1 MTGDEQ
7 NRRSRPGRWMRR
19 AFTRTSVTRHVESQ
33 QSSRLGSVTFA
44 NETQPAQ
51 YQILVTD
58 PEGSETEPPTP
69 ELVQSRVSEDVLD
82 ELCDLS
88 SLSGGLMIP
97 GLPSPTISPVRFG
110 LQQKPH
116 PESCLLEPPR
126 PVLVAKNSDAY
137 FTPCDI
143 YAADIHGG
151 DIYGN
156 EDATYSS
163 TSLTSSTPSGAR
175 PLTASPTSTRKRSR
189 ALRLRTRL
197 QAGWQSFTNCF
208 DPQCFW
214 KMMDLREIFLPFTWK
229 RYITLTVIG
238 LLIGAIIVTDHF
250 FHWISAAMVI
260 TRRNMLPV
268 LVLVI
273 GLEPI
278 MIIIILVFAKIPDL
292 DTADASP
299 TETEKTP
306 DIEAQAGMLSDQASS
321 KPDNR
326 TALVIPCHNS
336 DHEAMLRVLAS
347 AYPHFRPCDIFVIDN
362 ARSMHPKDN
371 VFREFIHSQHQDINY
386 IWSPVGS
393 KNYAQLVGAVAAEQ
407 HDFIMTVDDD
417 VCIPA
422 SFRPPV
428 HKINDVMKGVAFP
441 LKATNAAGKVSF
453 GMVAWQDCEYR
464 MAGLTKLA
472 EEEICGGSLF
482 PHGAGWFCERET
494 LIDLISNYHS
504 LDFIAEDVNTGLSLM
519 RMKKRVGF
527 DATCI
532 LETEVPTT
540 VFGKGLNWYH
550 QRVRSW
556 EMGRHGRLLAFFDR
570 LLFSF
575 NGLTNPVA
583 IFAQKFILFYS
594 IACVIVD
601 WVRVPVLVTMG
612 ANGAYWRQAGLLSL
626 VSCFPILW
634 FKYVS
639 CRRRPDLQPTFWG
652 AVTIPLY
659 KQLYYIVSVIGGV
672 RALVFY
678 IGGHKRPLTVK
689 QMIKAGDERVLW
701 LDPRWATNKA
711 FLADEG
717 ETLRWAKDVVDES
730 AIPETDGKTNLL
742 VIDEKNADVLPT
754 ALASLSPTYLL
765 REQAPIPTRSSLDI
779 LPAPPRA
786 ILVF

>member
-1 MTGDEQ
+1 MTVDEQ
-7 NRRSRPGRWMRR
+7 ERRSRPGRWMRR
-19 AFTRTSVTRHVESQ
+19 AFTRTRHVESQ

-44 NETQPAQ
+44 NEAQPVQ
-51 YQILVTD
+51 YEILVTE
-58 PEGSETEPPTP
+58 PEGAETELPTP
-69 ELVQSRVSEDVLD
+69 QVITPRVSEDVLD
-82 ELCDLS
+82 ELCDLG

-97 GLPSPTISPVRFG
+97 GLPSPTISPVLFG
-110 LQQKPH
+110 LQQKPP
-116 PESCLLEPPR
+116 PETNLLEPPR
-126 PVLVAKNSDAY
+126 PVLIAKNSDAY

-156 EDATYSS
+156 EDAAYSS
-163 TSLTSSTPSGAR
+163 TSLASSTPSGAR

-189 ALRLRTRL
+189 ALSLRTRL
-197 QAGWQSFTNCF
+197 KAGWQSFTNCF

-214 KMMDLREIFLPFTWK
+214 KMIDLREIFLPFTWK
-229 RYITLTVIG
+229 RYITLSVIA
-238 LLIGAIIVTDHF
+238 LLVGAIIVTDHF

-278 MIIIILVFAKIPDL
+278 MIIIILMFAKIPDL

-299 TETEKTP
+299 TETEKTS
-306 DIEAQAGMLSDQASS
+306 DIEAQAGMLSDKASS
-321 KPDNR
+321 KTDNR

-362 ARSMHPKDN
+362 GRSMHPKDN
-371 VFREFIHSQHQDINY
+371 VFREIIHSQHEDINY

-393 KNYAQLVGAVAAEQ
+393 KNYAQLVGAVAAE
-407 HDFIMTVDDD
+407 HHEFIMTVDDD

-441 LKATNAAGKVSF
+441 LKATNAAGK
-453 GMVAWQDCEYR
+453 DCEYR
-464 MAGLTKLA
+464 MAGLTKLV

-494 LIDLISNYHS
+494 MIDLISNYHS

-575 NGLTNPVA
+575 NGLRNPIA
-583 IFAQKFILFYS
+583 ILAQKFILFYS

-601 WVRVPVLVTMG
+601 WVRVPVIVTMG

-659 KQLYYIVSVIGGV
+659 KQLYYLVSVIGGI

-689 QMIKAGDERVLW
+689 QMISSGDERVLW
-701 LDPRWATNKA
+701 LDPRWATNKG

-717 ETLRWAKDVVDES
+717 ETLRWAKEIVDDS

-765 REQAPIPTRSSLDI
+765 REPAPIPTRSNLDI

>member
-1 MTGDEQ
+1 
-7 NRRSRPGRWMRR
+7 
-19 AFTRTSVTRHVESQ
+19 
-33 QSSRLGSVTFA
+33 
-44 NETQPAQ
+44 
-51 YQILVTD
+51 
-58 PEGSETEPPTP
+58 
-69 ELVQSRVSEDVLD
+69 
-82 ELCDLS
+82 
-88 SLSGGLMIP
+88 
-97 GLPSPTISPVRFG
+97 
-110 LQQKPH
+110 
-116 PESCLLEPPR
+116 
-126 PVLVAKNSDAY
+126 
-137 FTPCDI
+137 
-143 YAADIHGG
+143 
-151 DIYGN
+151 
-156 EDATYSS
+156 
-163 TSLTSSTPSGAR
+163 
-175 PLTASPTSTRKRSR
+175 
-189 ALRLRTRL
+189 
-197 QAGWQSFTNCF
+197 
-208 DPQCFW
+208 
-214 KMMDLREIFLPFTWK
+214 MDLREIFLPFTWK

-659 KQLYYIVSVIGGV
+659 KQIYYIVSVIGGV

>member
-1 MTGDEQ
+1 
-7 NRRSRPGRWMRR
+7 
-19 AFTRTSVTRHVESQ
+19 
-33 QSSRLGSVTFA
+33 
-44 NETQPAQ
+44 
-51 YQILVTD
+51 
-58 PEGSETEPPTP
+58 
-69 ELVQSRVSEDVLD
+69 
-82 ELCDLS
+82 
-88 SLSGGLMIP
+88 
-97 GLPSPTISPVRFG
+97 
-110 LQQKPH
+110 
-116 PESCLLEPPR
+116 
-126 PVLVAKNSDAY
+126 
-137 FTPCDI
+137 
-143 YAADIHGG
+143 
-151 DIYGN
+151 
-156 EDATYSS
+156 
-163 TSLTSSTPSGAR
+163 
-175 PLTASPTSTRKRSR
+175 
-189 ALRLRTRL
+189 
-197 QAGWQSFTNCF
+197 
-208 DPQCFW
+208 
-214 KMMDLREIFLPFTWK
+214 
-229 RYITLTVIG
+229 
-238 LLIGAIIVTDHF
+238 
-250 FHWISAAMVI
+250 
-260 TRRNMLPV
+260 
-268 LVLVI
+268 
-273 GLEPI
+273 
-278 MIIIILVFAKIPDL
+278 
-292 DTADASP
+292 
-299 TETEKTP
+299 
-306 DIEAQAGMLSDQASS
+306 
-321 KPDNR
+321 
-326 TALVIPCHNS
+326 
-336 DHEAMLRVLAS
+336 
-347 AYPHFRPCDIFVIDN
+347 
-362 ARSMHPKDN
+362 
-371 VFREFIHSQHQDINY
+371 
-386 IWSPVGS
+386 
-393 KNYAQLVGAVAAEQ
+393 
-407 HDFIMTVDDD
+407 MTVDDD

-504 LDFIAEDVNTGLSLM
+504 LDLIAEDVNTGLSLM

-575 NGLTNPVA
+575 NGLRNPIA
-583 IFAQKFILFYS
+583 ILAQKFILSYS

-601 WVRVPVLVTMG
+601 WVRVPVIVTMG

-659 KQLYYIVSVIGGV
+659 KQLYYLVSVIGGI

-689 QMIKAGDERVLW
+689 QMISSGDERVLW
-701 LDPRWATNKA
+701 LDPRWATNKG

-717 ETLRWAKDVVDES
+717 ETLRWAKEIVDDS

-765 REQAPIPTRSSLDI
+765 REPAAVPTRSSVDI

>member
-1 MTGDEQ
+1 MTVDEQ
-7 NRRSRPGRWMRR
+7 ERRSRPGRWMRR
-19 AFTRTSVTRHVESQ
+19 AFTRTRHVESQ
-33 QSSRLGSVTFA
+33 QRSRLGSVTFA
-44 NETQPAQ
+44 NEAQPVQ
-51 YQILVTD
+51 YQILVTE
-58 PEGSETEPPTP
+58 PEGAETELPTP
-69 ELVQSRVSEDVLD
+69 QVITPRVSEDVLD

-97 GLPSPTISPVRFG
+97 GLPSPTISPVLFG

-116 PESCLLEPPR
+116 PEMNLLEPPR
-126 PVLVAKNSDAY
+126 PVLIAKNSDAY

-143 YAADIHGG
+143 YANDIHGG

-163 TSLTSSTPSGAR
+163 TSLASSTPSGAR

-189 ALRLRTRL
+189 ALSLRTRL
-197 QAGWQSFTNCF
+197 KAGWQSFTNCF
-208 DPQCFW
+208 DPQSFW
-214 KMMDLREIFLPFTWK
+214 KMIDLREIFLPFTWK
-229 RYITLTVIG
+229 RYITLSVIA

-278 MIIIILVFAKIPDL
+278 MIIIILMFAKIPDL
-292 DTADASP
+292 NTLDAST

-306 DIEAQAGMLSDQASS
+306 DIEAQAGMLSDKASS
-321 KPDNR
+321 KTDNR

-362 ARSMHPKDN
+362 GRSMHPKDN
-371 VFREFIHSQHQDINY
+371 VFREFIHSQHEDINY

-393 KNYAQLVGAVAAEQ
+393 KNYAQLVGAVAAE
-407 HDFIMTVDDD
+407 HHEFIMTVDDD

-441 LKATNAAGKVSF
+441 PKATNAAGK
-453 GMVAWQDCEYR
+453 DCEYR

-575 NGLTNPVA
+575 NGLRNPIA
-583 IFAQKFILFYS
+583 ILAQKFILSYS

-601 WVRVPVLVTMG
+601 WVRVPVIVTMG

-659 KQLYYIVSVIGGV
+659 KQLYYLVSVIGGI

-689 QMIKAGDERVLW
+689 QMINSGDERVLW
-701 LDPRWATNKA
+701 LDPRWATNKG

-717 ETLRWAKDVVDES
+717 ETLRWAKEIVDDS

-765 REQAPIPTRSSLDI
+765 RRPAAVPTRSSIDI